1 MNPSGISQFNQ
12 ARIEWAIR
20 LKYSPMPTINMEV
33 ISSQLN
39 AFRIGDFRQIGKTW
53 EVMME
58 RDGELAVNSDKR
70 KSDAAGLE
78 WQIVSD
84 GSLEGDRHAAALQY
98 FYENLTATEAL
109 EQDAT
114 GGADELIYQVCSALD
129 YRFSIHE
136 MLLRVDNAAAREVT
150 AEFRH
155 SPLWF
160 FECRRG
166 YLGYMPHIFD
176 LYGVPCVQ
184 GEWLTAVNM
193 GWMRSLCLAF
203 VMKMYP
209 LRDWLLYCTRYGS
222 GFLEASTDAAM
233 NSPEWN
239 QAQEALLKLAN
250 DGVVLHSKGVSFN
263 FLEQSARNAL
273 PFHPIVEMVNGL
285 YAKCYRGVD
294 LATGSR
300 NAHGG
305 QGGPGGGAKNPAGA
319 SVQKEESGIF
329 LTRDA
334 KWVTGVFNERIDR
347 PAIRFLFD
355 REPRAWFVLMPPLD
369 DTSVHDLAAL
379 QGLVPMGFRVKLK
392 EVYKRFRWS
401 MPEPGEPCLGGD
413 KVPGTSPAEPRKN
426 GAWPATALPPPASS
440 PSASAAAPIA
450 AGADPARN
458 PGLAAPG
465 RPNVLAGSRQ
475 MPLGQDPQM
484 PSLGYAIP
492 NAARQLEELVSAG
505 LGRTRAA
512 QALRWEIIH
521 PRETE
526 ISAPVIPLANSAA
539 PHPFPALHNDQA
551 GLDAD
556 GWALIAP
563 FGNHPKTRVFRA
575 DGRLREQKFIQV
587 LDDESAEALVNGAN
601 SLFRKLKRALVGIPV
616 YRGHGDLADHDPQA
630 LAPATRKIKLGV
642 VDKIRKS
649 ARGIEAHFALD
660 HEGAAAVAAGWKLP
674 SAFWLVSPIGLDI
687 LPDGQ
692 TATRARP
699 FKLLSVALTPFP
711 NISGVESLANARP
724 TEPAEN
730 RPAAGSQPTNETSQT
745 NQDNTMKQLMIGWLA
760 AQGIALA
767 NDATES
773 AVFDAFHQEMR
784 ARASSVAALGN
795 EKNTLAAVTLP
806 ALARERDDCRR
817 QAAEAAAALAHE
829 QAARLSERRRAAAF
843 AVDLAIQRGRL
854 RLADRD
860 AKIAALENSA
870 GFDADART
878 LLDARPVIKTEA
890 VAGKQRAALDD
901 EARQTHCEYEEAFAA
916 ELLATGQNPVQA
928 HLNIM
933 RLPKY
938 AGLAGK
944 LSPNPE
950 PQ

>member
-33 ISSQLN
+33 MSGQLN

-84 GSLEGDRHAAALQY
+84 GSPDGDRHAAALQY

-109 EQDAT
+109 EQDTT

-155 SPLWF
+155 TPLWF

-184 GEWLTAVNM
+184 GEWLTAVNI

-222 GFLEASTDAAM
+222 GFLDASTDAAM

-239 QAQEALLKLAN
+239 QAQAALQDLAN
-250 DGVVLHSKGVSFN
+250 DGAVLHSKGVSFK

-305 QGGPGGGAKNPAGA
+305 QGGAGSGAGGGAKNPTGA

-347 PAIRFLFD
+347 PVIRFLFD

-401 MPEPGEPCLGGD
+401 LPEPGEPCLGGENWRTSRGRRIA
-413 KVPGTSPAEPRKN
+413 KIAPGH
-426 GAWPATALPPPASS
+426 LPPPLRHPLPPPPLPSVPAPIPPAIPASPSPAPRKPPRARCPSARTRNCPRSAMPFPMPPATWMIWSPPGWAAPAPPKPCAGKSTQPCLRKFPPRSS
-440 PSASAAAPIA
+440 PSPIA
-450 AGADPARN
+450 PT
-458 PGLAAPG
+458 PHPS
-465 RPNVLAGSRQ
+465 RPCITTR
-475 MPLGQDPQM
+475 PEWTPT
-484 PSLGYAIP
+484 
-492 NAARQLEELVSAG
+492 AG
-505 LGRTRAA
+505 LSSPPSV
-512 QALRWEIIH
+512 II
-521 PRETE
+521 
-526 ISAPVIPLANSAA
+526 
-539 PHPFPALHNDQA
+539 
-551 GLDAD
+551 
-556 GWALIAP
+556 
-563 FGNHPKTRVFRA
+563 
-575 DGRLREQKFIQV
+575 
-587 LDDESAEALVNGAN
+587 
-601 SLFRKLKRALVGIPV
+601 LKRAS
-616 YRGHGDLADHDPQA
+616 
-630 LAPATRKIKLGV
+630 
-642 VDKIRKS
+642 S
-649 ARGIEAHFALD
+649 AR
-660 HEGAAAVAAGWKLP
+660 
-674 SAFWLVSPIGLDI
+674 
-687 LPDGQ
+687 
-692 TATRARP
+692 T
-699 FKLLSVALTPFP
+699 
-711 NISGVESLANARP
+711 
-724 TEPAEN
+724 
-730 RPAAGSQPTNETSQT
+730 AGSVNRSSSRCWMTNPP
-745 NQDNTMKQLMIGWLA
+745 IPW
-760 AQGIALA
+760 
-767 NDATES
+767 
-773 AVFDAFHQEMR
+773 
-784 ARASSVAALGN
+784 
-795 EKNTLAAVTLP
+795 
-806 ALARERDDCRR
+806 
-817 QAAEAAAALAHE
+817 
-829 QAARLSERRRAAAF
+829 
-843 AVDLAIQRGRL
+843 
-854 RLADRD
+854 
-860 AKIAALENSA
+860 
-870 GFDADART
+870 
-878 LLDARPVIKTEA
+878 
-890 VAGKQRAALDD
+890 
-901 EARQTHCEYEEAFAA
+901 
-916 ELLATGQNPVQA
+916 
-928 HLNIM
+928 
-933 RLPKY
+933 
-938 AGLAGK
+938 
-944 LSPNPE
+944 
-950 PQ
+950 